1 MKFSPLNIKNQEFN
15 KSVRGYDKDEVH
27 LFLEKLA
34 DEFEKL
40 IAENDSV
47 KKELEQ
53 AKNRLAEYKK
63 IEKNLQDTLLKAH
76 ESSSRAVESA
86 KKQSVLM
93 IKEAELKATQL
104 IDKARESAD
113 DIRNSVLGLREE
125 KALLIAKLK
134 ALINSQASIL
144 EMKINETTDAQK
156 PVDKAGEVEKLDIN
170 IDDILEK
177 LL

>member
-15 KSVRGYDKDEVH
+15 KSVRGFDKDEVH

-34 DEFEKL
+34 NEFEQL
-40 IAENDSV
+40 IAENETV

-53 AKNRLAEYKK
+53 AKNRITEYKK

-104 IDKARESAD
+104 IDKARVSAD

-144 EMKINETTDAQK
+144 EMKMTESVEEKKVTAKIEEQ
-156 PVDKAGEVEKLDIN
+156 EKLDIN
-170 IDDILEK
+170 VDDILEK

>member
-1 MKFSPLNIKNQEFN
+1 MKFSPLNIKSQEFN

-27 LFLEKLA
+27 LFLEKLS

-40 IAENDSV
+40 LAENDSL

-53 AKNRLAEYKK
+53 AKSRITDYKK

-104 IDKARESAD
+104 IEKARETAD

-144 EMKINETTDAQK
+144 EMKMSEPKEEKKQVEKDEE
-156 PVDKAGEVEKLDIN
+156 PEKLDIN
-170 IDDILEK
+170 VDDILEK